1 MCSFLIGNILRA
13 TSDFY
18 FVTSSYF
25 LVRIPVTLVTRST
38 LEVVIPEPAVPK
50 LITKSKNKLAQISE
64 VSLLLQQVSE
74 DVFYLFLS
82 VKFFHLTSTNWVQLS
97 GANVTLV
104 EDRPDVKEKIIKIS
118 GTPEQA
124 ERAQSLLQGF
134 ILSSKSFCIFA
145 FVHVPAYLGVH
156 KNEHS
161 CKTQMKNWIIVLQFS
176 SRRWTLG

>member
-74 DVFYLFLS
+74 DLFYLFLS
-82 VKFFHLTSTNWVQLS
+82 VKFFYLTST
-97 GANVTLV
+97 
-104 EDRPDVKEKIIKIS
+104 
-118 GTPEQA
+118 
-124 ERAQSLLQGF
+124 
-134 ILSSKSFCIFA
+134 
-145 FVHVPAYLGVH
+145 
-156 KNEHS
+156 
-161 CKTQMKNWIIVLQFS
+161 
-176 SRRWTLG
+176 